1 MGNQEKEESS
11 EPVASTEEQVPS
23 KPSGDMEATEWFES
37 GAAQNAMGLH
47 VKTVESY
54 FCRLCGEVIEK
65 DAIGKHLTGHSAEL
79 YQTMPE
85 DNAKLT
91 LTRSYAYH
99 SIKPNGTC
107 QHCNVD
113 ISVLDK
119 IKRALRSL
127 SEGYSFDIVV

>member
-1 MGNQEKEESS
+1 MN
-11 EPVASTEEQVPS
+11 EEQSELTSAPDLPLPS

-37 GAAQNAMGLH
+37 GAAQIAAGIHAKAM
-47 VKTVESY
+47 ESY
-54 FCRLCGEVIEK
+54 FCRLCGEVVSK
-65 DAIGKHLTGHSAEL
+65 DALGKHLTGHNAEL

-99 SIKPNGTC
+99 SIKPNGSC
-107 QHCNVD
+107 QHCGQD

-127 SEGYSFDIVV
+127 SEGYSFDILV

>member
-1 MGNQEKEESS
+1 MGNQEESS
-11 EPVASTEEQVPS
+11 EPVASTEEQVPN

-47 VKTVESY
+47 AKTVESY